1 MNNSKTKSIILKS
14 AAIFANLF
22 ALISLAFGAIFTQTS
37 LGGNTFKSESTSY
50 GDWFELVNNS
60 NYDIWKASEAFLIIS
75 IIVLSLIVIGIVLQ
89 FFINNKALN
98 LAIKILS
105 IVGMLVV
112 LLAFVLMLVGCIDN
126 SSDFVQ
132 IIPAAGSWLFVIFGL
147 VGSGLG
153 IACGNKV
160 KTSKR
165 KRK

>member
-1 MNNSKTKSIILKS
+1 MNNSKTKSIILRS

-22 ALISLAFGAIFTQTS
+22 ALISLAFGAIFTQSS

>member
-22 ALISLAFGAIFTQTS
+22 ALISLAFGAIFTQSS

-60 NYDIWKASEAFLIIS
+60 NYDTWKASEAFLIIS

>member
-1 MNNSKTKSIILKS
+1 MAQIKCNDCGKEISSKTKNCIHCGAPLKNNKINFDELKVIIKK
-14 AAIFANLF
+14 FW
-22 ALISLAFGAIFTQTS
+22 
-37 LGGNTFKSESTSY
+37 Y
-50 GDWFELVNNS
+50 
-60 NYDIWKASEAFLIIS
+60 
-75 IIVLSLIVIGIVLQ
+75 LIVIGIVLQ

-132 IIPAAGSWLFVIFGL
+132 TIPAAGSWLFVIFGL

-153 IACGNKV
+153 IACGKKV

>member
-22 ALISLAFGAIFTQTS
+22 ALISLAFGAIFTQSS

-132 IIPAAGSWLFVIFGL
+132 TIPAAGSWLFVIFGL

-153 IACGNKV
+153 IACGKKV

>member
-1 MNNSKTKSIILKS
+1 
-14 AAIFANLF
+14 
-22 ALISLAFGAIFTQTS
+22 
-37 LGGNTFKSESTSY
+37 
-50 GDWFELVNNS
+50 
-60 NYDIWKASEAFLIIS
+60 
-75 IIVLSLIVIGIVLQ
+75 
-89 FFINNKALN
+89 
-98 LAIKILS
+98 
-105 IVGMLVV
+105 MLVV

-132 IIPAAGSWLFVIFGL
+132 TIPAAGSWLFVIFGL

>member
-37 LGGNTFKSESTSY
+37 LGGNTFKSDSTSF
-50 GDWFELVNNS
+50 GDWFEVVNNS
-60 NYDIWKASEAFLIIS
+60 NYDTWKASEAFLIIS

-89 FFINNKALN
+89 FFMNNRVLN
-98 LAIKILS
+98 LTIKILS

-126 SSDFVQ
+126 SSDLAQV
-132 IIPAAGSWLFVIFGL
+132 IPAAGSWLFVIFGL

-153 IACGNKV
+153 IACGKNV
-160 KTSKR
+160 KASKR

>member
-60 NYDIWKASEAFLIIS
+60 NYDTWKASEAFLIIS

>member
-1 MNNSKTKSIILKS
+1 MNNLKTKSIILKS

-22 ALISLAFGAIFTQTS
+22 ALISLAFGAIFTQSS

-98 LAIKILS
+98 LAIKILN

>member
-1 MNNSKTKSIILKS
+1 MNNLKTKSIILKS

-22 ALISLAFGAIFTQTS
+22 ALISLAFGAIFTQSS

-132 IIPAAGSWLFVIFGL
+132 TIPAAGSWLFVIFGL

>member
-1 MNNSKTKSIILKS
+1 MNNSKTKSIILRS

-22 ALISLAFGAIFTQTS
+22 ALISLAFGAIFTQSS

-132 IIPAAGSWLFVIFGL
+132 TIPAAGSWLFVIFGL

>member
-1 MNNSKTKSIILKS
+1 MNNSKTKSIILRS

-22 ALISLAFGAIFTQTS
+22 ALISLAFGAIFTQSS

-132 IIPAAGSWLFVIFGL
+132 TIPAAGSWLFVIFGL

-153 IACGNKV
+153 IACGKKV

>member
-1 MNNSKTKSIILKS
+1 MNNLKTKSIILKS

-22 ALISLAFGAIFTQTS
+22 ALISLAFGAIFTQSS

-98 LAIKILS
+98 LAIKILN

-153 IACGNKV
+153 IACGKKV

>member
-1 MNNSKTKSIILKS
+1 MSNLKTKSIILKTI
-14 AAIFANLF
+14 AILVNLF

-37 LGGNTFKSESTSY
+37 FNGNTLKGEASSY
-50 GDWFELVNNS
+50 GDWFDLVNNS

-75 IIVLSLIVIGIVLQ
+75 IIILSLVIIGIVLQ
-89 FFINNKALN
+89 FFINNKAIN
-98 LAIKILS
+98 LTIKILS
-105 IVGMLVV
+105 IVGMLTV
-112 LLAFVLMLVGCIDN
+112 LFAFVLMLVGCIDN
-126 SSDFVQ
+126 SGDLVQ
-132 IIPAAGSWLFVIFGL
+132 VIPATGSWLFVIFGL